1 MKCLF
6 AKLNQ
11 DIINSIFIYFLFK
24 LRLTR
29 SSSVSMG
36 SVTSYDVTRGSRKRN
51 QLNNLSSDED
61 EDDEFVDTEEE
72 NEPIVNAKHGQNIS
86 TTNIIASK
94 GNRRTTQTENKL
106 PKAKPRS
113 IQSKMST
120 GSSSNVSSY
129 KSSSPNS
136 PNEALV
142 KNENRISSSDVS
154 SKSSALKSPH
164 LTSVTQLNDVPDSSS
179 EQTFAS
185 NKLGSELNE
194 TSSKHLQSRSKQR
207 VQSNRNK
214 KENSHSPNTEYL
226 ENNLT
231 LDTGE
236 DTRAKGGL
244 NKNMGLANGAKKS
257 FR

>member
-6 AKLNQ
+6 NNYLFRCQKF
-11 DIINSIFIYFLFK
+11 IFIYFLFK

-51 QLNNLSSDED
+51 QLNNLSSDEN

-72 NEPIVNAKHGQNIS
+72 NEPIEDTKHGKTIH

-113 IQSKMST
+113 MQSKMST

-136 PNEALV
+136 ANETLV
-142 KNENRISSSDVS
+142 KNENRKSSSDIS
-154 SKSSALKSPH
+154 TKSSASKSPH
-164 LTSVTQLNDVPDSSS
+164 LTSVTQLNDIPHSTP
-179 EQTFAS
+179 EQAFAS

-214 KENSHSPNTEYL
+214 KENSHGSNTEFL

-231 LDTGE
+231 IDAGQ

-244 NKNMGLANGAKKS
+244 NKNMGLANESKRS
-257 FR
+257 LR

>member
-1 MKCLF
+1 MQKF
-6 AKLNQ
+6 HFY
-11 DIINSIFIYFLFK
+11 IFLFK

-51 QLNNLSSDED
+51 QLNNLSSDEN

-72 NEPIVNAKHGQNIS
+72 NEPIDNAKHSKNIS

-136 PNEALV
+136 ANEALV
-142 KNENRISSSDVS
+142 KNENRKSSSDIS
-154 SKSSALKSPH
+154 SKSSASKSPH
-164 LTSVTQLNDVPDSSS
+164 LTSVTQLNDVPHSMS

-185 NKLGSELNE
+185 NKLGNDLKD
-194 TSSKHLQSRSKQR
+194 TSAKHLQSRSKQR
-207 VQSNRNK
+207 VQSSRHK
-214 KENSHSPNTEYL
+214 KENSHGSNTEYL
-226 ENNLT
+226 ENKLAI
-231 LDTGE
+231 DAGP
-236 DTRAKGGL
+236 DTRTKGGL
-244 NKNMGLANGAKKS
+244 NKNMGLANESKKS
-257 FR
+257 LR